1 MWRCEDEKM
10 WRWEDVKMRR
20 CEDEKMWRW
29 ADEKMW
35 RSENEKI
42 WGWED
47 VKMRRCEDEK
57 MWRWADVKMSRCED
71 EQMWRW
77 EDVKM
82 SRCEDE
88 QMWRWADVKMRRCEH
103 EQMRRSEGEKMW
115 RWEDVKVRRCED
127 KMWRWE
133 DVKMRRCEDEKMF
146 YRPPLLEEPCAQT
159 LSGKNQISGTQAL
172 GQVWR
177 QMKRYVPFSLS
188 TKDKR
193 PREII
198 MNGLLTIVGTTSRTW
213 KEVWPNWQPR
223 QTDAN
228 DEARKWGR
236 KKHWETNVRNPTLA
250 NTSTHVTQWWITNFL
265 LQPGTK

>member
-1 MWRCEDEKM
+1 MWRWEDVKMSRCEDEQMRRWEDVKIRRWEDLRMRRCEDEKM

-29 ADEKMW
+29 ADVKMSRCEDEKMW
-35 RSENEKI
+35 TWADEKI
-42 WGWED
+42 WRWEDVKVRRCEGWED

-57 MWRWADVKMSRCED
+57 MWRW
-71 EQMWRW
+71 

-82 SRCEDE
+82 WGWED
-88 QMWRWADVKMRRCEH
+88 
-103 EQMRRSEGEKMW
+103 EKMW
-115 RWEDVKVRRCED
+115 RWDLQ
-127 KMWRWE
+127 
-133 DVKMRRCEDEKMF
+133 MRRCEDEKMF

-193 PREII
+193 PKEII

-250 NTSTHVTQWWITNFL
+250 NTSTHVIQWWITNFL